1 MSIEITRITWFDAA
15 LRIVHLR
22 IVVWLVFVGFS
33 DLKYVL
39 QVHQV
44 FTFIV
49 RTDVVLAV
57 TILESEHTLYR
68 ASIIRSAV
76 VA

>member
-22 IVVWLVFVGFS
+22 IVVWLVFIASS
-33 DLKYVL
+33 DLKDVL
-39 QVHQV
+39 KMHQV

-57 TILESEHTLYR
+57 TILESERTLYR
-68 ASIIRSAV
+68 ASIIRCAV